1 MGVGDQPHDPRTE
14 SGAGEVVAI
23 DPIAGWI
30 ELSRGVK
37 SESPHPTSL
46 IPASP
51 IPTKEQRDA
60 LMRLGQRVADHGF
73 VGTGPYQAARDLLC
87 LEPPRI
93 NGVIEGAPLVQAGE
107 RPQDAALLFGP
118 RIKKTYLASLGPPGS
133 GETPVGAELIPDLGK
148 QGKPVGRT

>member
-93 NGVIEGAPLVQAGE
+93 DGVIEGAPLVQAGE
-107 RPQDAALLFGP
+107 RDKGVARRLGP
-118 RIKKTYLASLGPPGS
+118 RPNNTYFSVQGPPGS
-133 GETPVGAELIPDLGK
+133 GKTPIGAEFILELVKKWP
-148 QGKPVGRT
+148 

>member
-1 MGVGDQPHDPRTE
+1 FRGEVRQENRSNVFRYWFDPNQEYKIGVGDQPHDPRRE
-14 SGAGEVVAI
+14 AGAGEVVGI

-51 IPTKEQRDA
+51 FGTKEQRDA

-73 VGTGPYQAARDLLC
+73 SAPGPYQPARDVLC
-87 LEPPRI
+87 FEPPPI
-93 NGVIEGAPLVQAGE
+93 DGVIEGAPLFHACD
-107 RPQDAALLFGP
+107 RAKDNA
-118 RIKKTYLASLGPPGS
+118 
-133 GETPVGAELIPDLGK
+133 
-148 QGKPVGRT
+148 